1 MRQLLPALLALCT
14 SLAAAQSLQPDQLD
28 YYLQQ
33 ALTAESASD
42 RHALNHIGIQGRSE
56 AQGYRV
62 SAVLETYPAQRAGLY
77 RGDII
82 LSADGEPFH
91 PVFSF
96 NDSSNAPADFAPRSD
111 TVLLTVRRGD
121 NELELSVR
129 PVFENLFDSY
139 RSASLNSVQQ
149 FPSGNKTIGYLRL
162 WLLSRNSNDLISYQ
176 QLFEELEGTDGIILD
191 VRDAA
196 GFLDRE
202 HLRLIY
208 RGDSDLFAEFPADSS
223 LGTSGRLTP
232 ASDAYRNPIALL
244 VNGRT
249 RAGAELFAYQLDKLS
264 RVITLGENTAGQI
277 GTWKSPS
284 DQQAGDPELNYMPH
298 SSQIDGVDFEGVGHT
313 PENNQAYPVS
323 QPGRIDPQFQA
334 AMDMLMG
341 II

>member
-1 MRQLLPALLALCT
+1 MKHLFPALFILCT
-14 SLAAAQSLQPDQLD
+14 ALASAQSLQPDELD

-33 ALTAESASD
+33 ALTAKSASD

-62 SAVLETYPAQRAGLY
+62 TAVLETYPAQLAGLY
-77 RGDII
+77 RGDLI
-82 LSADGEPFH
+82 LSAGGDPFH

-96 NDSSNAPADFAPRSD
+96 NESSNAPANFAPRPD
-111 TVLLTVRRGD
+111 TVLLTIRRGYS
-121 NELELSVR
+121 ELELSVR

-139 RSASLNSVQQ
+139 RSASLRSVQQ

-176 QLFEELEGTDGIILD
+176 QLFRELQGTDGIILD
-191 VRDAA
+191 VRDAT

-202 HLRLIY
+202 HLRLVY
-208 RGDSDLFAEFPADSS
+208 RGDSNLFAGFSADSS
-223 LGTSGRLTP
+223 LAISTRLTA
-232 ASDAYRNPIALL
+232 ASDAYRNPVALL
-244 VNGRT
+244 VNDRT
-249 RAGAELFAYQLDKLS
+249 RAGAELFAYQLDKSS
-264 RVITLGENTAGQI
+264 RVITLGETTAGQI
-277 GTWKSPS
+277 GAW
-284 DQQAGDPELNYMPH
+284 QALANQRADEPVLNYVPGH
-298 SSQIDGVDFEGVGHT
+298 SQIDGESFEGTGHA
-313 PENNQAYPVS
+313 PESIQAYPVT